1 LLHQE
6 HVQQQLRKEVRQ
18 EDVQQLKR
26 AEVRHHLFAVAD
38 RTLGLLSRGMRV
50 SSVARYACVFCREV
64 CVCLLSRGMRVSS
77 VARYASVYIHII
89 Y

>member
-1 LLHQE
+1 MQHQQRV
-6 HVQQQLRKEVRQ
+6 HQQLRKEVRQ

-50 SSVARYACVFCREV
+50 SSVARYASVARNACVFCREV
-64 CVCLLSRGMRVSS
+64 CVCIYTYNILKTNT
-77 VARYASVYIHII
+77 YIYIV
-89 Y
+89 